1 MEANM
6 LQVHE
11 QLELLSLPEG
21 VDPDYIEDLIIN
33 AETYLHDHISH
44 WVQYGHND
52 HMWSIIEEI
61 TFYDQ
66 MDDTWIEEGKV
77 VDAHMD
83 VMIEQ
88 WWWNYVCEILYPH
101 AKQIDAEGNLI
112 ALFGFTVTPEQAI
125 TAQKG
130 EIL

>member
-11 QLELLSLPEG
+11 QLELLTLPEG
-21 VDPDYIEDLIIN
+21 IDPDYIEDLICN
-33 AETYLHDHISH
+33 AETYLSDHIAHFISTG
-44 WVQYGHND
+44 YDD

-66 MDDTWIEEGKV
+66 FSDTWIEKGSV

-83 VMIEQ
+83 VMITQ
-88 WWWNYVCEILYPH
+88 WWERYVCTVLYPH
-101 AKQIDAEGNLI
+101 AKHFNSEDTLVAI
-112 ALFGFTVTPEQAI
+112 FGVTQ
-125 TAQKG
+125 
-130 EIL
+130 